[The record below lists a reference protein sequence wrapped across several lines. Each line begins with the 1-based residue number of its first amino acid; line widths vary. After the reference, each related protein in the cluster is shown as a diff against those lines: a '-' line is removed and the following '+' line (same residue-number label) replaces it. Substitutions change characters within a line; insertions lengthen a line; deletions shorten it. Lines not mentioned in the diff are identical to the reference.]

1 MTLEGRDAA
10 DLAIELAMA
19 KGAQFAEARF
29 VQGCVNQFL
38 LKNGNPEIGAFERSS
53 GLGLR
58 LIVDGAAGFAS
69 MNVLTQKS
77 LEESISAALKI
88 ARTSRSLRRAPLQ
101 LSEEPANTAT
111 YEAKALDKPVDKHP
125 EDKVRL
131 LGEIDASMATHQ
143 LPFRF
148 CLLWDNDERKYY
160 VNSEGSRIESY
171 IPRVMFFGVMTAISS
186 NGQME
191 QSMIMKGASGG
202 YEWIERW
209 NLYEFLTKEAETLN
223 KIVSEATAPPTGN
236 VDFVVGPNVA
246 GIIAHEN
253 CGHPSEADR
262 ILGREAAQAG
272 ESYLAP
278 DFLGERV
285 GNDSLTIIDDPT
297 IEGSFGYFLYDD
309 EGVKTRPKTLIK
321 EGVFNEMIH
330 NRESAFIFGTHSTAA
345 SRSETFSREP
355 IPRMSNTFIA
365 PGELNWDE
373 IFEDIKLG
381 IYMINFTEWNIDDR
395 RFQSKYIG
403 MECYLIKNGEL
414 TSELIK
420 RPVLETT
427 TTDLFEA
434 IDGSAKGDVEF
445 TAALCGKGD
454 PPQAVPVWAGGSRG
468 TRIRNIRI

>member
-1 MTLEGRDAA
+1 MTLEGKDAA

-29 VQGCVNQFL
+29 VQDCVNQFM

-69 MNVLTQKS
+69 VNVLTRKS
-77 LEESISAALKI
+77 LEEAISAAIKI
-88 ARTSRSLRRAPLQ
+88 ARTSRRLRQAPLQ

-111 YEAKALDKPVDKHP
+111 YEAKALDKPEDKHP
-125 EDKVRL
+125 EDKVRML
-131 LGEIDASMATHQ
+131 SEIDNAMAAQQ
-143 LPFRF
+143 LPFRY
-148 CLLWDNDERKYY
+148 CVLWDDNERKYY
-160 VNSEGSRIESY
+160 LNSEGSRIESY
-171 IPRVMFFGVMTAISS
+171 IPHVMFFGIMTAISS
-186 NGQME
+186 NGEME
-191 QSMIMKGASGG
+191 QSVVMKGASGG

-209 NLYEFLTKEAETLN
+209 NLFEFLAKEAETLN
-223 KIVSEATAPPTGN
+223 KIASEATAPPTGN

-272 ESYLAP
+272 ESYLSA
-278 DFLGERV
+278 DFLGKKI
-285 GNDSLTIIDDPT
+285 GDSSLTIIDDPT
-297 IEGSFGYFLYDD
+297 IDGSFGYFLYDD
-309 EGVKTRPKTLIK
+309 EGVKARPNTIIK

-330 NRESAFIFGTHSTAA
+330 NRESAFVFGTQSTAA
-345 SRSETFSREP
+345 SRSENFGREP

-365 PGELNWDE
+365 PGELSWDE

-403 MECYLIKNGEL
+403 MECYLIKSGEL
-414 TSELIK
+414 TSELVK

-427 TTDLFEA
+427 TTDLFAA
-434 IDGSAKGDVEF
+434 IDGSTKGEAEF
-445 TAALCGKGD
+445 DAALCGKGD
-454 PPQAVPVWAGGSRG
+454 PPQAVPVWHGGSRG
-468 TRIRNIRI
+468 TRIRNIRM